1 MDSSANGRGPAFPP
15 VDLAD
20 DSAIRARLAT
30 SHVAIVGCGGLGSN
44 AAMMLVRAGV
54 RELTL
59 VDYDVVDR
67 SNLNRQ
73 MFFPDQIGEA
83 KTEALAETLCRLE
96 PQLTLHLHQVEA
108 TESNLVDLVGS
119 AHVVIEAA
127 DRAEV
132 KAMVANTLLVHQP
145 GLPIVA
151 ASGLAGAGSANHI
164 VTEEL
169 AVGFFMV
176 GDHTS
181 DVRGALPLLSSRVMA
196 AAAHEAHMAL
206 RVLLGHPEP

>member
-1 MDSSANGRGPAFPP
+1 MSLSDISGSGSLPP
-15 VDLAD
+15 VDLCD
-20 DSAIRARLAT
+20 DAAIRERLGS
-30 SHVAIVGCGGLGSN
+30 SHVAVIGCGGLGSN
-44 AAMMLVRAGV
+44 VAMMLVRAGV

-73 MFFPDQIGEA
+73 MFFPDQIGQP
-83 KTEALAETLCRLE
+83 KTDALAETLLRLE
-96 PQLTLHLHQVEA
+96 PGLSLHLHQVEV
-108 TESNLVDLVGS
+108 TEQDVVALVAES
-119 AHVVIEAA
+119 QVVVEAV
-127 DRAEV
+127 DRADV
-132 KAMVANTLLVHQP
+132 KAMVANTLLVHRA

-169 AVGFFMV
+169 ASGFYMV

-181 DVRGALPLLSSRVMA
+181 DVRNSLPLMSSRVMA
-196 AAAHEAHMAL
+196 AAAHEAHMAI
-206 RVLLGHPEP
+206 RILLGHPEP

>member
-1 MDSSANGRGPAFPP
+1 MGSSPVPNQILPA
-15 VDLAD
+15 VDLCD
-20 DSAIRARLAT
+20 DAAIRARLAT
-30 SHVAIVGCGGLGSN
+30 SHVALIGCGGLGSN

-73 MFFPDQIGEA
+73 MFFPDQIGVP
-83 KTEALAETLCRLE
+83 KTRALAETLTRLE
-96 PQLTLHLHQVEA
+96 PDLTLHLHQEEA
-108 TESNLVDLVGS
+108 TELNLVDLVSG
-119 AHVVIEAA
+119 AQVVIEAA

-132 KAMVANTLLVHQP
+132 KAMVANTLLLHRP

-169 AVGFFMV
+169 AIGFYMV

-181 DVRGALPLLSSRVMA
+181 DVSRALPLISSRVMA
-196 AAAHEAHMAL
+196 AAAQEAHMAI
-206 RVLLGHPEP
+206 RILLGHPEP